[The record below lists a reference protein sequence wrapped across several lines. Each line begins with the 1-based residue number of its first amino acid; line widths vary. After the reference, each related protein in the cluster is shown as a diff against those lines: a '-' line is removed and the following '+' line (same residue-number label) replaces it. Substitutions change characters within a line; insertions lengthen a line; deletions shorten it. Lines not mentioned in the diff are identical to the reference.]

1 MLLNAEEQIFL
12 QQICVIVQESIENE
26 ILIGAIVVVSGVHGV
41 DFTLHFLFS

>member
-1 MLLNAEEQIFL
+1 MLKNKFFL
-12 QQICVIVQESIENE
+12 QQICVIVRESFENE